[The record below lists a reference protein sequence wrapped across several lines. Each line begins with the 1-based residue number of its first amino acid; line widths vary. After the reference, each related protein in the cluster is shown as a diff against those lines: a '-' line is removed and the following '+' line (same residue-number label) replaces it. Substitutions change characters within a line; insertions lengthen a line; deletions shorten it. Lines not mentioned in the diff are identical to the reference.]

1 MKEGEKGE
9 KREQERL
16 AKEAERAAKEA
27 QRQAE
32 REARE
37 AERASKERQKLEEKQ
52 QKEAK
57 KEGMKVRV
65 LVCMCMGRVG
75 IQTSNQSQVRVLV
88 LDFIPID

>member
-1 MKEGEKGE
+1 MAASAEDASMKDGEKGE

-16 AKEAERAAKEA
+16 AREAERAAKEA

-32 REARE
+32 KEARE

-57 KEGMKVRV
+57 KEGMKVR
-65 LVCMCMGRVG
+65 LVCVREGLKVGRAEE
-75 IQTSNQSQVRVLV
+75 QR
-88 LDFIPID
+88 